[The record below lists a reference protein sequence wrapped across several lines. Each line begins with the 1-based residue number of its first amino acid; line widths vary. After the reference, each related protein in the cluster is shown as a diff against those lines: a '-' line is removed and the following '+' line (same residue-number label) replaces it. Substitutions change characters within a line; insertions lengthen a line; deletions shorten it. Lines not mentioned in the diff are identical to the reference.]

1 MAINEFGCDVGAEGQ
16 VFPFVPNSIET
27 GFIQAAKDAAGG
39 FGLWGVKGEP
49 GKVYPAKPT
58 GESADNGYFLG
69 FAQLTTVNEGYEIG
83 DIINVMK
90 KGRMIVKTAAQASAG
105 AAVYVTDAGAVTSA
119 SSNNTAVSGAT
130 FKTNASAN
138 GLVEIEII

>member
-16 VFPFVPNSIET
+16 VFPFVPNYIET

-39 FGLWGVKGEP
+39 FGLWIKAGEP
-49 GKVYPAKPT
+49 GKVYPTKP
-58 GESADNGYFLG
+58 ENGIFLG

-90 KGRMIVKTAAQASAG
+90 KGRMIVKTATQASAG